1 MGPGPQPSLLRICC
15 ASAAGLARGAGLLKE
30 CEVLDGLLGR
40 WCLELLKAWGAMRCE
55 DPT

>member
-15 ASAAGLARGAGLLKE
+15 TSAAGLARGAGLLKE

-40 WCLELLKAWGAMRCE
+40 WCLELLKAWGAMRWE